1 VGPVQGQVSPKG
13 AGGQGGLGSSRFL
26 AGFRSA
32 ALAGAAGAR
41 RSAARARAK
50 SRLRSFLVLGRTS
63 STQCGYFL
71 LFPMREEPRG
81 YRSSQ
86 RLRPADRVWRPLP
99 CPCPCPCVANVA
111 AACSLSTELSP
122 IGGKN
127 RCTRRPTWPL
137 HGGIWHLGAK
147 LWTLAVGHHRLRR
160 SPPHMA
166 VPASA
171 VGFVFSGALINAQ
184 SLESVAFSFS
194 WHPGA
199 TGW

>member
-1 VGPVQGQVSPKG
+1 VGPSWRRLAVGPTPPADWGTRSTRSHLGKCPEHEILIFADRGVGPGVGPVQGQVSPKG

-50 SRLRSFLVLGRTS
+50 SRLRSFLVLDRTS

-99 CPCPCPCVANVA
+99 CPCPCVANIV

-137 HGGIWHLGAK
+137 RGGIWEQNCG
-147 LWTLAVGHHRLRR
+147 LWQLA
-160 SPPHMA
+160 
-166 VPASA
+166 
-171 VGFVFSGALINAQ
+171 I
-184 SLESVAFSFS
+184 
-194 WHPGA
+194 
-199 TGW
+199 TD